1 VDTSNKWLQA
11 IRLEGGGQFSEAVIL
26 FLEDA
31 LTYLEKAEP
40 ARAAL
45 DCSCAADC
53 MEKMGEVTCSRELY
67 REAAYAYLNNAAL
80 TNLSIRESLWSMRVA
95 YEHLLL
101 ANDNEAAK
109 ELYAILAPLS
119 RRIDSFA
126 RAETSISTSEDR
138 AAGLSEMVASPYPA
152 ASPKAVAA
160 VKGFLQI
167 RHVRP
172 EEIQA
177 KEQVALAVL
186 ISKVGSNSGEKNPTG

>member
-11 IRLEGGGQFSEAVIL
+11 IRLEGGGQFSEAVVL

-31 LTYLEKAEP
+31 LTCLERGEP

-53 MEKMGEVTCSRELY
+53 LEKMGEVIYSRELY
-67 REAAYAYLNNAAL
+67 REAAYAYLDNAAL
-80 TNLSIRESLWSMRVA
+80 TNMSIRESLWSMRVA
-95 YEHLLL
+95 YEHLLS

-126 RAETSISTSEDR
+126 KAEAAIASSEDR
-138 AAGLSEMVASPYPA
+138 PGRAAELATPYPA
-152 ASPKAVAA
+152 ASPKALAA
-160 VKGFLQI
+160 VKSFLQVRRI
-167 RHVRP
+167 RP

-177 KEQVALAVL
+177 KERVALAVL
-186 ISKVGSNSGEKNPTG
+186 TSKVGSNSVEKNPAG